1 MNDIL
6 NFLEKIN
13 DGEVHQL
20 KNPNAFDVFNGK
32 NDEAMMVLKLKKQGL
47 VEITEGLV
55 HGRPAIT
62 SYYITD
68 KGRKYIKDH
77 TSKFSNKLKKYF

>member
-1 MNDIL
+1 MRVETKAPEHTI
-6 NFLEKIN
+6 I
-13 DGEVHQL
+13 
-20 KNPNAFDVFNGK
+20 
-32 NDEAMMVLKLKKQGL
+32 EADDTGVTIERKGL

-62 SYYITD
+62 GYYITD